1 MKTYDITIRAIVI
14 KTLRIEAEDED
25 EAIMEAHSEFDV
37 TCTDER
43 EDYEE
48 ETLNIKEVTA

>member
-1 MKTYDITIRAIVI
+1 MSLYDITIRAIVI
-14 KTLRIEAEDED
+14 KTLRVEAEDED

>member
-1 MKTYDITIRAIVI
+1 MSIYDITIRAIVI
-14 KTLRIEAEDED
+14 KTLRVEAEDVD

-37 TCTDER
+37 TCTDDR

-48 ETLNIKEVTA
+48 ETLNVKEVTA